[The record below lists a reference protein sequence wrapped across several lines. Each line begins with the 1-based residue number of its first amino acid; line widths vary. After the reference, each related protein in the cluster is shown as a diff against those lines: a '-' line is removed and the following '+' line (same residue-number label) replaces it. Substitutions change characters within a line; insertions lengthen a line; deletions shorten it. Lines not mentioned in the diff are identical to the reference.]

1 MGEIL
6 QTPKELETQGYVV
19 TDTNNVTGMTGLLV
33 PLRMGLEPMQGT
45 VTVMSED
52 IDGED
57 FLAIRELIAEQPTA
71 TENGAYR
78 LRLQIY
84 CGTEDKL
91 RGVPDF
97 YGLDCLA
104 ALVSLLD
111 SEDVKVEWD

>member
-6 QTPKELETQGYVV
+6 QTPKELETEGFIV
-19 TDTNNVTGMTGLLV
+19 TDTNVTGMTGLLV
-33 PLRMGLEPMQGT
+33 PLRLGSEQMTGT
-45 VTVMSED
+45 ITVMSED
-52 IDGED
+52 VDGED

-104 ALVSLLD
+104 ALVAVMD
-111 SEDVKVEWD
+111 KADVKVEWD